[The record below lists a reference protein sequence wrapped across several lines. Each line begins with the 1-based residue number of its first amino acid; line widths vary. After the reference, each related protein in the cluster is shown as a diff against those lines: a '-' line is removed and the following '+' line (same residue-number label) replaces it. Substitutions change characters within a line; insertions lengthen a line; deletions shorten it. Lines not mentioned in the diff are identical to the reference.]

1 MYHSEMYYIIRRH
14 ASLQTQGDRLCLFKH
29 NLTTAW
35 AFYRQFFRKL
45 FRWDRPLLWRGI
57 KAVGG
62 ETYCTVGKILADIVE
77 NKMPEVSYK
86 DIVSEHVNEA
96 ELNLIGNRRGR
107 KRKRVRGG
115 GNF

>member
-1 MYHSEMYYIIRRH
+1 
-14 ASLQTQGDRLCLFKH
+14 
-29 NLTTAW
+29 
-35 AFYRQFFRKL
+35 
-45 FRWDRPLLWRGI
+45 
-57 KAVGG
+57 VGG
-62 ETYCTVGKILADIVE
+62 ETYRTVGKIVADIVE
-77 NKMPEVSYK
+77 NKMSEVSYK